1 MNKTKRP
8 NPALAMV
15 ETAFLASA
23 TGMIFL
29 VNFFFPLGPFLRMF
43 FPIPTALAYLRWGS
57 KSAWKTMVVTVLLL
71 TVLMG
76 PTRSIQ
82 YAIPHGFLGVL
93 LGFLW
98 KRRSPWSLSLSLG
111 TVTGTFGTLFQ
122 LLFLSVLL
130 GENVWT
136 YATVQITSFIS
147 WLIQLFGSLDEPD
160 LWVVQVFIIGA
171 IIFSNF
177 MYMLLVHLVAWML
190 LDRLGNPIPPAPKWL
205 EEALLV

>member
-1 MNKTKRP
+1 MPQNRP

-29 VNFFFPLGPFLRMF
+29 VNFYFPIGPFLRMF
-43 FPIPTALAYLRWGS
+43 FPIPTALAYLRWGN
-57 KSAWKTMVVTVLLL
+57 KSAWKTMIVAFLLL

-82 YAIPHGFLGVL
+82 YAIPHGLLGVL

-98 KRRSPWSLSLSLG
+98 KRRSPWSISLCLG
-111 TVTGTFGTLFQ
+111 TLTGAFGTWFQ
-122 LLFLSVLL
+122 LVFLSVLL

-136 YATVQITSFIS
+136 YITVQITGLIS
-147 WLIQLFGSLDEPD
+147 WLLQLFGSLEEPE
-160 LWVVQVFIIGA
+160 LWTVQAFVIGG

-177 MYMLLVHLVAWML
+177 MYLLLVHLVGWLL

-205 EEALLV
+205 EALLV

>member
-1 MNKTKRP
+1 MRSKKQP
-8 NPALAMV
+8 DSALAMV

-29 VNFFFPLGPFLRMF
+29 INFFFPVGPFLRML

-98 KRRSPWSLSLSLG
+98 KRRSPWSVSLG
-111 TVTGTFGTLFQ
+111 LGTLTGALGTLFQ

-136 YATVQITSFIS
+136 YITVQITGFIG
-147 WLIQLFGSLDEPD
+147 WLIQLFGSLEEPE
-160 LWVVQVFIIGA
+160 LWAVQAFAIAA

-177 MYMLLVHLVAWML
+177 MYLLLVHLVAWLL

-205 EEALLV
+205 EALLV